1 MEIVEEIRNEWLVSL
16 RRIRVVFPRRRSVNR
31 IEVDVGEGGCQCGK
45 YVQLSKQRP
54 SDDV

>member
-16 RRIRVVFPRRRSVNR
+16 EIIRVVFRRRRSENR
-31 IEVDVGEGGCQCGK
+31 IEVDVWEDWCQCGK
-45 YVQLSKQRP
+45 YVQSSKQRP